1 MFQSF
6 FARTTAVSGHDA
18 GPLSIA
24 APVLNRPLRQQV
36 LLPLTLGLVLL
47 VVAFAA
53 FQLFQERLALNAR
66 SRDIAEGVTQDLGAA
81 LRQQAKALSALVT
94 LVARDPETCR
104 GLEALDRDRLLAL
117 HADTFADLRRR
128 HDITH
133 FYFHRPDR
141 VNLLRVHLPARHG
154 DRIGRATIIEAA
166 LNGEESS
173 GIELGPLGTFTLR
186 VVRPIFADER
196 LIGFI
201 ELGMEIESLL
211 EEVGN
216 SRDVSLA
223 LLIDKAFLNRSDWER
238 GMAMLG
244 RPAQWDLFSRAAL
257 IYRSDRPMPDGW
269 QGFATLGDGTRAPRL
284 VANLVD
290 GHAWHLIAAPM
301 FDVSGTNVGRLL
313 VARDI
318 SSSVAVF
325 LQHLGIVFALAAA
338 VIGTLMVALSHLLR
352 KADRTIAAQQA
363 GLAVSAERL
372 DLATAAA
379 GIGIWDL
386 DLDMGSGLWDAR
398 MFDLYELPAQPR
410 PPSIDMWL
418 SMVDA
423 QDRSRVEL
431 DVKSALAGTG
441 YVDTAF
447 RVNLPSGRTRHVRSM
462 ARVVTDSGGQP
473 RRMIG
478 VNYDVTDL
486 VEAQRSRAALAA
498 VVENTNSLVAVKD
511 LDLRIIGANQAYVDR
526 AGHASMD
533 DLLGRTEA
541 EVFGEDTERVRASM
555 TDDRRAQALPRGAV
569 IEREETIL
577 QPDGGF
583 RTYLTR
589 KHPIYGQDDAVMGT
603 GTIALDITERKRLEV
618 SLAAS
623 ERRFRDLV
631 ETTSDWIW
639 EVDLDLRITFCSAN
653 VESVLGYTPEELLG
667 HTNMDFINAP
677 ESLPAV
683 KRTLETAIANRAPI
697 RDMEQWLRTR
707 EGELVCVVT
716 NAVPIL
722 DEHGALIGMR
732 GTNRDITL
740 RRRMEDMLKLRN
752 RALAAAAN
760 GIVITSAEDD
770 QPVVYCNPA
779 FQQITGYT
787 ADEIMGRN
795 MRFLHGDDEDQEAL
809 AELRIVL
816 KEGFRDGQLFHGLL
830 RNYRKDGTMFWSRLS
845 IAPVVDHKGRVSHLV
860 GIQEDV
866 TETKQ
871 REQELQQARE
881 QADQANRSKSDFL
894 AKMSHELRTPLN
906 AIIGFSDVMK
916 AEMFGPLGASRYL
929 DYMEHIHNSGGFLL
943 AMINDILDMS
953 KIEAGRMVLH
963 EAIVSLP
970 DVVRSVQEMTRA
982 DADRRGVAVRAETV
996 EAMPCVW
1003 ADERAVKQML
1013 MNLVSNAIKFTPRDG
1028 VVTLSAA
1035 LADNGGVVVEVVD
1048 TGVGIPPEDLD
1059 AVLEPF
1065 RQSGPRHDTNEP
1077 GTGLGLALVRS
1088 LIELHGGHIK
1098 LSSTVDVGTRVY
1110 LRFPPERSRAPA
1122 SVSAD

>member
-1 MFQSF
+1 
-6 FARTTAVSGHDA
+6 VSGHDA
-18 GPLSIA
+18 GPFSIA
-24 APVLNRPLRQQV
+24 TPVLNRPLRQQV

-53 FQLFQERLALNAR
+53 LQMYQERLELNDQ
-66 SRDIAEGVTQDLGAA
+66 SRDIVDGVTQDLGAA
-81 LRQQAKALSALVT
+81 LRQQAKALSTLVT
-94 LVARDPETCR
+94 LVARDAETRR

-117 HADTFADLRRR
+117 HADMFADLRLH

-141 VNLLRVHLPARHG
+141 VNLLRVHVPARHG
-154 DRIGRATIIEAA
+154 DRIERATIIEAA
-166 LNGEESS
+166 LIGEESS

-216 SRDVSLA
+216 NRDVSLA

-257 IYRSDRPMPDGW
+257 VYRSNRPMPDGW
-269 QGFATLGDGTRAPRL
+269 QAFAASGDETHAPRL
-284 VANLVD
+284 VANLAD
-290 GHAWHLIAAPM
+290 RRAWHLIAAPM
-301 FDVSGTNVGRLL
+301 FDVSGTIVGRLL

-318 SSSVAVF
+318 SSNVVVF
-325 LQHLGIVFALAAA
+325 LQHLAIVFLLAAA
-338 VIGTLMVALSHLLR
+338 VIGVLMAAVSHLLR
-352 KADRTIAAQQA
+352 KADRAIAAQQA

-372 DLATAAA
+372 DLATTAA

-386 DLDMGSGLWDAR
+386 DLEAGVGLWDAR
-398 MFDLYELPAQPR
+398 MFDLYEQPPRSR
-410 PPSIDMWL
+410 PPPFEKWL
-418 SMVDA
+418 SLIDP
-423 QDRSRVEL
+423 QDRARVEQDVRAVL
-431 DVKSALAGTG
+431 DGSGTM
-441 YVDTAF
+441 DTAF
-447 RVNLPSGRTRHVRSM
+447 RVNLPSGHSRHVRSM
-462 ARVVTDSGGQP
+462 ARVEMGANGRP

-486 VEAQRSRAALAA
+486 IEAQRSRAVLVA

-577 QPDGGF
+577 QPDGGV

-653 VESVLGYTPEELLG
+653 VESVLGYTPEELIGRSL
-667 HTNMDFINAP
+667 NDFINGA
-677 ESLPAV
+677 ENLSGV
-683 KRTLETAIANRAPI
+683 MRTIEAAIANRVPI

-707 EGELVCVVT
+707 DGELVCVVT

-722 DEHGALIGMR
+722 DERGALIGMR

-740 RRRMEDMLKLRN
+740 RRRMEDTLKLRD

-787 ADEIMGRN
+787 TDEVMGRN
-795 MRFLHGDDEDQEAL
+795 MRMLHGDDEDQEAL
-809 AELRIVL
+809 ADLRIFL
-816 KEGFRDGQLFHGLL
+816 KEGFCDGHIFHGLL
-830 RNYRKDGTMFWSRLS
+830 RNYRKDGTMFWNRLS
-845 IAPVVDHKGRVSHLV
+845 IAPVVDHNGRVTHLV

-866 TETKQ
+866 TENKQ

-963 EAIVSLP
+963 ESIVSLP

-982 DADRRGVAVRAETV
+982 VADRRGVTVRAETV

-1028 VVTLSAA
+1028 LVTLSAA
-1035 LADNGGVVVEVVD
+1035 LADNGGVMVEVVD

-1098 LSSTVDVGTRVY
+1098 LSSTVDVGTRVC
-1110 LRFPPERSRAPA
+1110 LRFPPERSRVNRPGFAGG
-1122 SVSAD
+1122 SEV